1 MSSPSTHV
9 LALDLFHVSAAYPI
23 VVHVA
28 ELKDLFKLKQFF
40 DNTWAVKDCEGIWCR
55 CHQILP
61 LGHKAKKKS
70 HPLDMDMA
78 SG

>member
-1 MSSPSTHV
+1 MLLS
-9 LALDLFHVSAAYPI
+9 LI
-23 VVHVA
+23 G
-28 ELKDLFKLKQFF
+28 DLFKLKQFF

-61 LGHKAKKKS
+61 LGHKAKKES